1 MGRVRQAG
9 KNIFFG
15 YISNFIILCM
25 GFLQRTVFIGVLG
38 ETLLGVNGLYTD
50 ILSMLSLAELGIG
63 SAMNYSLY
71 KPVAN
76 GDQEKIK

>member
-15 YISNFIILCM
+15 YISNFIIIIM
-25 GFLQRTVFIGVLG
+25 GFVQRTVFIAVLD
-38 ETLLGVNGLYTD
+38 ETLLGVNSLYTE

-63 SAMNYSLY
+63 SALNYRLY
-71 KPVAN
+71 KPVA
-76 GDQEKIK
+76 QSLIHI